1 MPLVIVGVLLLLAKL
16 GDFGPTSHWSWW
28 IVLAPFALAA
38 AWWQFADSSG
48 LTMRREMDKME
59 KRKLDRRDK
68 AMEAL
73 GLDTRRTKQ
82 VTRARKDAARALS
95 ESTDPTQAQTPPDPT
110 RRDPRI

>member
-16 GDFGPTSHWSWW
+16 AEVGPTSHWSWW
-28 IVLAPFALAA
+28 IVLAPFAVAA

-48 LTMRREMDKME
+48 LTMKREMDKME
-59 KRKLDRRDK
+59 KRKADRRDK

-82 VTRARKDAARALS
+82 VTRARKVAERALA
-95 ESTDPTQAQTPPDPT
+95 ESADPTQAQSPSDSP
-110 RRDPRI
+110 RRDPRR